1 MHFEHIQVRFKKIK
15 NWISISTNPNHFSQ
29 NYRKSSH
36 IVLKIPTFCWL
47 TDRLKKLRIPKKM
60 YVRIDFF
67 VGFMTITS
75 CPHNYSCLIVSS
87 VNDRLHPDYSLEGR
101 TVVYRWRTPQSDSL
115 PESKERGFHVSRSEL
130 STMNVAIVQEAQNYT
145 PTTNESSRK
154 RDTQLSRDDISK
166 GEMQLRTNAWSNELR
181 TIKLHLWGSDCV
193 RRALSGLAETARTRK
208 KEHACCGDRPGA
220 RRGCLLSPHQ
230 Y

>member
-1 MHFEHIQVRFKKIK
+1 MLDLWQ
-15 NWISISTNPNHFSQ
+15 
-29 NYRKSSH
+29 
-36 IVLKIPTFCWL
+36 
-47 TDRLKKLRIPKKM
+47 LRVALI
-60 YVRIDFF
+60 
-67 VGFMTITS
+67 
-75 CPHNYSCLIVSS
+75 NYSCLIVSS

-130 STMNVAIVQEAQNYT
+130 STMNVAMVQEAQNYT

-208 KEHACCGDRPGA
+208 KSMREIVETVQVLDEAACSAHTITACVRGNSRHADA
-220 RRGCLLSPHQ
+220 Q
-230 Y
+230 NKMQ